1 LNQSEPIIEN
11 ENSIIEI
18 PVVDVVSPANQEEVV
33 EKKKSRSLELSR
45 LRPSQ
50 GTIIGLAVILL
61 TVLTSYLYQYFLSL
75 IK

>member
-1 LNQSEPIIEN
+1 MNKSEPIIEN